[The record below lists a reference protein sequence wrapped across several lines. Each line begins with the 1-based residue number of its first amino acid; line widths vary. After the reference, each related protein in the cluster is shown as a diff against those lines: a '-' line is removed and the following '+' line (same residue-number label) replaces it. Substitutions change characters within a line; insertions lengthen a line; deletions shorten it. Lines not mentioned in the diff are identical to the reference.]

1 MFKAGQNSN
10 RLSVQRRKAVWFLLQ
25 DLSGLW
31 WVSVADS
38 LEIDSWDLSQ
48 AEQCWTTWAVI
59 QGTSRAEWRWGKNC
73 RCGEE
78 CICERACVWS
88 FGWRPYPSCHQDCWM
103 VLSTCRLRSKHLG
116 IHQCFRMSKISK
128 KMESFIFFS
137 LFLFFVLLLNF
148 FLLFPAVISFPLLSS
163 VLRQSKYPKIST
175 ERNRHSSWCWSEPS
189 ERWVDFNID
198 TYTHAHP
205 IAVQLQCSTDFSSLM
220 KTTCL

>member
-25 DLSGLW
+25 DLSGVR
-31 WVSVADS
+31 WVSVADG

-59 QGTSRAEWRWGKNC
+59 QGISRAEWRWGKNC

-116 IHQCFRMSKISK
+116 IHQCFRMSKIQRK
-128 KMESFIFFS
+128 WNLLFFFS
-137 LFLFFVLLLNF
+137 FFALCPLIEFFFYYSLL
-148 FLLFPAVISFPLLSS
+148 SFPFLSYQVFS
-163 VLRQSKYPKIST
+163 DKANTPRLALREIVTLPDVDQS
-175 ERNRHSSWCWSEPS
+175 
-189 ERWVDFNID
+189 
-198 TYTHAHP
+198 HP
-205 IAVQLQCSTDFSSLM
+205 NGELILI
-220 KTTCL
+220 

>member
-10 RLSVQRRKAVWFLLQ
+10 RLSVQRKKAVWFLLQ
-25 DLSGLW
+25 DLSGVW

-116 IHQCFRMSKISK
+116 IHQCFGMSKISK

-148 FLLFPAVISFPLLSS
+148 FFYYSLLSFPFLSYLVFS
-163 VLRQSKYPKIST
+163 DKANTPRLALREIVTLPDVDQS
-175 ERNRHSSWCWSEPS
+175 
-189 ERWVDFNID
+189 
-198 TYTHAHP
+198 HP
-205 IAVQLQCSTDFSSLM
+205 NGELILI
-220 KTTCL
+220 

>member
-25 DLSGLW
+25 DLSGVR
-31 WVSVADS
+31 WVSVADG

-116 IHQCFRMSKISK
+116 IHQCFRMSKIQRK
-128 KMESFIFFS
+128 WNLLFFFSFFALCPLIEIFFYYS
-137 LFLFFVLLLNF
+137 LL
-148 FLLFPAVISFPLLSS
+148 SFPFLSYQVFS
-163 VLRQSKYPKIST
+163 DKANTPRLALREIVTLPDVDQS
-175 ERNRHSSWCWSEPS
+175 
-189 ERWVDFNID
+189 
-198 TYTHAHP
+198 HP
-205 IAVQLQCSTDFSSLM
+205 NGELILI
-220 KTTCL
+220 

>member
-128 KMESFIFFS
+128 KMESFIFF
-137 LFLFFVLLLNF
+137 LFFCSLSSYWIFFYYSLL
-148 FLLFPAVISFPLLSS
+148 SFPFLCYLVFSDKANTPRLA
-163 VLRQSKYPKIST
+163 LREIVTLPDVDQS
-175 ERNRHSSWCWSEPS
+175 
-189 ERWVDFNID
+189 
-198 TYTHAHP
+198 HP
-205 IAVQLQCSTDFSSLM
+205 NGELILI
-220 KTTCL
+220 